1 MERPLILVTNDD
13 GIDAKGIAA
22 LVDVAKK
29 FGEVVVVAPDS
40 HQSGMSHA
48 ITMFRPL
55 RLVEESVFD
64 GVKAYKCSGTP
75 VDCVKIALDKVF
87 DRLPDL
93 CLSGINHGSNA
104 SINVIYSGTM
114 AAAMEAAVSGI
125 NSIGFS
131 LLNFNASA
139 DMNTS
144 KFVAEKIIAESLN
157 KGIPDANLLN
167 VNIPNVSIEQLK
179 GFKICRQANGN
190 WHEEFEHRVDPFKR
204 DYYWI
209 AGKYIYKDSGDD
221 NDIWALE
228 HNYVS
233 IVPVTYNLTAK
244 KSVSSL
250 QKNWN
255 LTDSAIVTEKQ

>member
-1 MERPLILVTNDD
+1 MDRPLILVTNDD
-13 GIDAKGIAA
+13 GIDSFGIAA
-22 LVDVAKK
+22 LVEVAKK

-48 ITMFRPL
+48 ITMDKPL
-55 RLVEESVFD
+55 RLVEVPIFD

-75 VDCVKIALDKVF
+75 VDCVKIALNKVF
-87 DRLPDL
+87 DKLPDL
-93 CLSGINHGSNA
+93 CISGINHGSNA
-104 SINVIYSGTM
+104 SINVVYSGTM
-114 AAAMEAAVSGI
+114 AAAMEAAINGI

-131 LLNFNASA
+131 LLNFNANA

-157 KGIPDANLLN
+157 KGMLDANLLN
-167 VNIPNVSIEQLK
+167 VNIPNVGIEQLK
-179 GFKICRQANGN
+179 GFKICRQAVGN
-190 WHEEFEHRVDPFKR
+190 WQEEFEHRIDTFKR

-209 AGKYIYKDSGDD
+209 AGKYVYKDSGDD
-221 NDIWALE
+221 NDIWALQ

-244 KSVSSL
+244 KSIQGL
-250 QKNWN
+250 QENWN
-255 LTDSAIVTEKQ
+255 LSSSALTTNK